1 MSSSVKEK
9 IILVLVKNGKEDFSS
24 RGCIGRRGESSG
36 STLNTR
42 GVEIYSQGAGQ
53 GAEDG
58 KP

>member
-24 RGCIGRRGESSG
+24 SGSIGRRGESSG
-36 STLNTR
+36 STLNTM
-42 GVEIYSQGAGQ
+42 GVEIYSQGAAQ

-58 KP
+58 KS